1 MFGGIPKIEIDEL
14 NDYFEV
20 FNTLREQLFTDS
32 STPYVDIKTEDIKL
46 TIESN
51 KEVINFK
58 DSLNKSFAGFDD
70 FLYSELIEK
79 MESIIVANEENI
91 IADDIFNRLNDIP
104 LIDKYEAYQLLDDE
118 WKQISID
125 LEIIRSEG
133 QTVIT
138 QVDPNKVTKK
148 KGDEEVEVQ
157 DGWIGHIIP
166 FDIAQQVYFRDD
178 LNAISKMEVE
188 LSEIANQ
195 YEDFIDQIPDDEK
208 TGDFLN
214 EDNTAFIPKEVAK
227 VVKPYAKGQQPDA
240 GSVDEILCKVNV
252 LMAKEKKLKRDVRD
266 AKSAL
271 HNNTKSMIES
281 LTIEDAY
288 KLLKIKWI
296 VPVAEAIKL
305 LPNSIVSALINKVSA
320 LTKKYSVSL
329 VDLDG
334 EISKSSSDLVTLL
347 DELEGEEFDMKGIK
361 QLRKML
367 EGAENE

>member
-1 MFGGIPKIEIDEL
+1 M
-14 NDYFEV
+14 
-20 FNTLREQLFTDS
+20 R
-32 STPYVDIKTEDIKL
+32 
-46 TIESN
+46 
-51 KEVINFK
+51 
-58 DSLNKSFAGFDD
+58 
-70 FLYSELIEK
+70 
-79 MESIIVANEENI
+79 
-91 IADDIFNRLNDIP
+91 
-104 LIDKYEAYQLLDDE
+104 
-118 WKQISID
+118 
-125 LEIIRSEG
+125 IIR
-133 QTVIT
+133 
-138 QVDPNKVTKK
+138 
-148 KGDEEVEVQ
+148 
-157 DGWIGHIIP
+157 
-166 FDIAQQVYFRDD
+166 
-178 LNAISKMEVE
+178 L
-188 LSEIANQ
+188 
-195 YEDFIDQIPDDEK
+195 
-208 TGDFLN
+208 
-214 EDNTAFIPKEVAK
+214 KEVAK

-329 VDLDG
+329 VYFDG